1 MRRVILVLIDGLRPD
16 VAEERLEA
24 GDLPHLAAML
34 EPGGMSR
41 AVTAFPSTTNVA
53 YLPFLTGCT
62 PGRCN
67 VPATRWLDRRTY
79 GGRPWHDRDAVRSYC
94 GYQSARL
101 DDDFPPD
108 VRTIFELVPESLA
121 VFTPISRGLTPERD
135 PSQQQRKLW
144 GAIAHLV
151 VPLHQHA
158 DDIVGRYL
166 LRAVDMPW
174 RFIFA
179 QFPGVDGFSHSYGV
193 NARPVHQALR
203 RIDHVVGKLRRQLA
217 LRGELDDTL
226 ILLVSDHGGA
236 RVHTHLDLADWFRAH
251 KVPTLAHPIL
261 WTRRPRAAV
270 MVSGNG
276 SATVYARPN
285 EPRRD
290 RLPLTWLRRPE
301 SFGASGDLVAALTRE
316 PAVAL
321 LAAESGDGGIRLVSR
336 EGEAELRRIA
346 GEVSYLPLTAD
357 PLSVGG
363 PCLRP
368 DREWL
373 DATWEDPFPDAAVQ
387 LLDQFRASRTGDLV
401 VVAKEGF
408 DFRRRFEIPS
418 HRAGHGSLVRAH
430 MQIPLWASCPIPA
443 EPLRS
448 VDLFPS
454 MLAWL
459 GVDVPGGIDGQ
470 LVWHP
475 GMSTSAASLFA

>member
-1 MRRVILVLIDGLRPD
+1 MRRVILLLIDGLRPD
-16 VAEERLEA
+16 VAEKRLEA

-34 EPGGMSR
+34 EPAGIGR
-41 AVTAFPSTTNVA
+41 AVTVFPSTTNVA

-67 VPATRWLDRRTY
+67 VPGARWLDRRTY
-79 GGRPWHDRDAVRSYC
+79 SGRPWQDRDAVRSYC
-94 GYQSARL
+94 GYQSSRL
-101 DDDFPPD
+101 DDDVPPD

-121 VFTPISRGLTPERD
+121 VFTPISRGLTPGRD

-144 GAIAHLV
+144 GAIAHLI

-158 DDIVGRYL
+158 DEVVARYL
-166 LRAVDMPW
+166 LRAVDLPW

-179 QFPGVDGFSHSYGV
+179 QFPAVDGFSHSYGV
-193 NARPVHQALR
+193 NAGPVHQALR
-203 RIDHVVGKLRRQLA
+203 RIDQVVGKLRQQLA
-217 LRGELDDTL
+217 VRGELEDTL

-251 KVPTLAHPIL
+251 NVPTLAHPTL
-261 WTRRPRAAV
+261 WTRSPRAAV

-276 SATVYARPN
+276 SAMVYARPD

-290 RLPLTWLRRPE
+290 RWPLARLRRPE
-301 SFGASGDLVAALTRE
+301 SFGGSIDLVAALARE

-321 LAAESGDGGIRLVSR
+321 LAAESGDGGIRLISR
-336 EGEAELRRIA
+336 EGEAELRRTA
-346 GEVSYLPLTAD
+346 GEVSYLPVTGD
-357 PLSVGG
+357 PLCVGG
-363 PCLRP
+363 PCLRS
-368 DREWL
+368 DRDWL
-373 DATWEDPFPDAAVQ
+373 EATWEDPFPDAAVQ

-430 MQIPLWASCPIPA
+430 MQIPLWSSRPIPA

-459 GVDVPGGIDGQ
+459 GLDVPDGIDGQ

-475 GMSTSAASLFA
+475 GRPTPAAPVFA